1 MLTLLHWIAAA
12 VILAEALNKA
22 ERTAPLRAGLAPRER
37 LTEWLKAAAWSL
49 IAIGA
54 AGAMAAPLLPAGQ
67 RELADRCVAI
77 GFAVL
82 IVRTRVK
89 EG

>member
-1 MLTLLHWIAAA
+1 MLSALHWIAAL

-22 ERTAPLRAGLAPRER
+22 ERTSPLRHGMQRRER
-37 LTEWLKAAAWSL
+37 LAEWLKALAWAL
-49 IAIGA
+49 LALGA
-54 AGAMAAPLLPAGQ
+54 GGGLVRPLLSLPAPTLP
-67 RELADRCVAI
+67 EVCIAA

>member
-1 MLTLLHWIAAA
+1 MLVLHWLCAL
-12 VILAEALNKA
+12 VILAEALNKLD
-22 ERTAPLRAGLAPRER
+22 RTAPLRPGLAPRDR
-37 LTEWLKAAAWSL
+37 ATEWLKAAAWL
-49 IAIGA
+49 LLALGA
-54 AGAMAAPLLPAGQ
+54 GGGLAGPLLHQAPPTLPDVCIA
-67 RELADRCVAI
+67 V

>member
-1 MLTLLHWIAAA
+1 MLAALHWLASL

-22 ERTAPLRAGLAPRER
+22 ERTAPLRAGLTARER
-37 LTEWLKAAAWSL
+37 VTEGLKAAAWL
-49 IAIGA
+49 LLALGA
-54 AGAMAAPLLPAGQ
+54 AGGLARPLLGLAAPTLPEVCIA
-67 RELADRCVAI
+67 A

>member
-1 MLTLLHWIAAA
+1 MLGVLHWLAAL

-22 ERTAPLRAGLAPRER
+22 ERTDPVRAGLKPRER
-37 LTEWLKAAAWSL
+37 ATEWLKAAAWL
-49 IAIGA
+49 LLALGA
-54 AGAMAAPLLPAGQ
+54 GGGLARPLLALPAPTLP
-67 RELADRCVAI
+67 EVCIAA